1 MNTELAKDDDGNVD
15 SVNGYS
21 KEVMR
26 NNMEKNKQKYWHNF
40 SSTADRTRIENAP
53 RSSVQLHHPVHFY

>member
-1 MNTELAKDDDGNVD
+1 MMGMLIALMGIVKR
-15 SVNGYS
+15 
-21 KEVMR
+21 VMR